1 MTKKDKTFV
10 VIGNSASGISC
21 IEAIRSLDKDS
32 RIVSISREPYP
43 RPYSRCL
50 LSYYLA
56 GAIEKERLWIRPE
69 NFYKDLKVEPA
80 LNAEVVSIDEK
91 KKRIALSNKKIID
104 YDKLLFATGAS
115 AKRVS
120 IKGIDKKGVFYL
132 RTLEDAEA
140 ILSLLNNVKE
150 VSVLGGGLIGMRA
163 AYSLKKQDKK
173 IRVIVK
179 SSHIFSQMLDFES
192 ADMLKRQLESNG
204 LEIHT
209 GLEAVEIL
217 GKDNVEGVLLD
228 DGNKLEC
235 QLVIIGKGVSPN
247 LDLLKGK
254 VKINEGILADE
265 NLRTSNEDL
274 FVAGDVAETFDV
286 LEEKTAINA
295 IWPAAIRQGKIAGLN
310 MAGEKATYEGSCGMN
325 SVEFFGMSAI
335 SFGIVRPKSEEFE
348 ELIQADFS
356 RNIYR
361 KVVLKNN
368 KIVGGILV
376 NDVEKHGVII
386 NLALQKIDVSDIKDV
401 LVDEYFDYGKII
413 PLVKRQKEKF
423 KRQEYSDTILTYAE
437 GSLFM

>member
-1 MTKKDKTFV
+1 MMKKNKTFV
-10 VIGNSASGISC
+10 VIGNSAAGISC
-21 IEAIRSLDKDS
+21 IEAIRGLDKDS
-32 RIVSISREPYP
+32 RVINISRESYP

-69 NFYKDLKVEPA
+69 NFYKDLDVEPV
-80 LNAEVVSIDEK
+80 LGSEVVSIDEK
-91 KKRIALSNKKIID
+91 KKRITLSSKKAID

-115 AKRVS
+115 AKRLS

-132 RTLEDAEA
+132 RTLEDAEG
-140 ILSLLNNVKE
+140 ILSMLNKVKE

-163 AYSLKKQDKK
+163 AYSLKKQNKK

-179 SSHIFSQMLDFES
+179 SSHIFSQMLDYES
-192 ADMLKRQLESNG
+192 ADMLKKQLESNSIK
-204 LEIHT
+204 IHT

-217 GKDNVEGVLLD
+217 GKDRVEGILLD

-265 NLRTSNEDL
+265 NLKTSNEDL
-274 FVAGDVAETFDV
+274 FAAGDVAETLDI

-295 IWPAAIRQGKIAGLN
+295 IWPAAIKQGKIAGIN

-356 RNIYR
+356 KSVYR
-361 KVVLKNN
+361 KVVLKGN

-376 NDVEKHGVII
+376 NDVEKHGVIL
-386 NLALQKIDVSDIKDV
+386 NLALQKIDISDIKDI
-401 LVDEYFDYGKII
+401 LVDEYFDYAKVI
-413 PLVKRQKEKF
+413 PLIKRQKDKF
-423 KRQEYSDTILTYAE
+423 KRPEYSDTTLTYAE